1 MKTRWIRRTRKII
14 LIVVITFVSLIG
26 VLFLLPYIMPG
37 TISQKIKTLVN
48 HSIDGKVEFSKAR
61 LSFFN
66 HFPSL
71 TLTLYDFSST
81 GSAPYQHE
89 KLFSAGELALGI
101 QILPLIKGG
110 IHVNKFFLSRADI
123 NILVNKKGD
132 ANYNI
137 YRSSSHNTD
146 TSSSSDTTTALKIE
160 KIVIENT
167 NLVYNDSSSDILI
180 NTKGLNYTGKGDLT
194 KAIFDLRSHLT
205 VDSFDLYY
213 DGEPY
218 ILKKRINAELVTK
231 INTNS
236 LAFEFTK
243 NNLRINRLP
252 LEASGKYEFL
262 KKGYYMHF
270 VLKSDETKLRR
281 VFSVLPPSYLDW
293 LEKTKMK
300 GTASITAS
308 LSGKYIT
315 GTDTMP
321 DLTFNMKVRGG
332 YIAYDKAPSPVS
344 NLYLDFASRMKALNP
359 DSLSVNIDSVFF
371 NVDKDYFNSVLKIN
385 GYKEPYLF
393 ANIRSDLDL
402 QKFDKALGLQKYDL
416 KGKLRLLVNMNGRY
430 ATGTSIPAFAL
441 QCNWQDGY
449 FHYTALPAPVQ
460 QINFNIIAKC
470 PDNNYHNISAAFE
483 NIDIKA
489 LNNSIKGFVR
499 LANTKDFPVD
509 ANLDIVF
516 RLSDI
521 KKIYPLDSLDING
534 DVLMNIRSTGNY
546 QPAKKMFP
554 KTEALVKMENG
565 SVRTKY
571 YPAPIEKIA
580 VNATLKNKEG
590 TLSDLDVD
598 LQPVSFEFEGKPFM
612 VKADLENFDNVK
624 YNIVSKGE
632 IDLGR
637 IYKVFSQKG
646 WGVKGTVQTDLAME
660 GNQADAMAGRY
671 SKLHNKGTLKL
682 NSLLVSSD
690 LYPLPFLIDKG
701 VFRFNQDELLFENFR
716 TTYGKSVVVLNGS
729 FSNVFN
735 YISRKGPLKGDI
747 HVTSDYLLLDEL
759 MAYNADT
766 VSSHNDSSSTVSNNA
781 VIRVPAD
788 LDMKF
793 TTDVNAV
800 DYNKLHITAVK
811 GDMIIRN
818 AELTINNTGFEM
830 AGAKTIMD
838 ATYKTLSP
846 TRAWFNY
853 HIKMDDFD
861 VSKMYNEV
869 ELFRQLVPAAG
880 SAQGIVALD
889 YALAGKLG
897 GDMYPILPS
906 LKGGGVLSV
915 KNVKM
920 KGFKF
925 FSAMSQETGKSEI
938 NDPELKKI
946 NFKTSIKNNVVTL
959 EKTKIK
965 VSGFRIRIQGQTSL
979 DGQIKFNCRV
989 GLPPFGIIGIPI
1001 KATGTG
1007 ENPKIKVGK
1016 TDKLPL
1022 KEQEEEMEDADSVH
1036 NGSLAPPSNR

>member
-1 MKTRWIRRTRKII
+1 
-14 LIVVITFVSLIG
+14 
-26 VLFLLPYIMPG
+26 
-37 TISQKIKTLVN
+37 
-48 HSIDGKVEFSKAR
+48 
-61 LSFFN
+61 
-66 HFPSL
+66 
-71 TLTLYDFSST
+71 
-81 GSAPYQHE
+81 
-89 KLFSAGELALGI
+89 
-101 QILPLIKGG
+101 
-110 IHVNKFFLSRADI
+110 
-123 NILVNKKGD
+123 
-132 ANYNI
+132 
-137 YRSSSHNTD
+137 
-146 TSSSSDTTTALKIE
+146 
-160 KIVIENT
+160 
-167 NLVYNDSSSDILI
+167 
-180 NTKGLNYTGKGDLT
+180 
-194 KAIFDLRSHLT
+194 
-205 VDSFDLYY
+205 
-213 DGEPY
+213 
-218 ILKKRINAELVTK
+218 
-231 INTNS
+231 
-236 LAFEFTK
+236 
-243 NNLRINRLP
+243 
-252 LEASGKYEFL
+252 
-262 KKGYYMHF
+262 
-270 VLKSDETKLRR
+270 
-281 VFSVLPPSYLDW
+281 
-293 LEKTKMK
+293 
-300 GTASITAS
+300 
-308 LSGKYIT
+308 
-315 GTDTMP
+315 
-321 DLTFNMKVRGG
+321 
-332 YIAYDKAPSPVS
+332 
-344 NLYLDFASRMKALNP
+344 
-359 DSLSVNIDSVFF
+359 
-371 NVDKDYFNSVLKIN
+371 
-385 GYKEPYLF
+385 
-393 ANIRSDLDL
+393 
-402 QKFDKALGLQKYDL
+402 
-416 KGKLRLLVNMNGRY
+416 
-430 ATGTSIPAFAL
+430 
-441 QCNWQDGY
+441 
-449 FHYTALPAPVQ
+449 
-460 QINFNIIAKC
+460 
-470 PDNNYHNISAAFE
+470 
-483 NIDIKA
+483 
-489 LNNSIKGFVR
+489 
-499 LANTKDFPVD
+499 
-509 ANLDIVF
+509 
-516 RLSDI
+516 
-521 KKIYPLDSLDING
+521 
-534 DVLMNIRSTGNY
+534 
-546 QPAKKMFP
+546 
-554 KTEALVKMENG
+554 MENG

-766 VSSHNDSSSTVSNNA
+766 VSSHNDASSTVSNNA

-946 NFKTSIKNNVVTL
+946 NFKTSIK
-959 EKTKIK
+959 K
-965 VSGFRIRIQGQTSL
+965 
-979 DGQIKFNCRV
+979 
-989 GLPPFGIIGIPI
+989 
-1001 KATGTG
+1001 
-1007 ENPKIKVGK
+1007 
-1016 TDKLPL
+1016 
-1022 KEQEEEMEDADSVH
+1022 
-1036 NGSLAPPSNR
+1036 